1 MILSNLNRLI
11 NLFIII
17 IIWACITELL
27 KITITSLKLKSNT
40 SIICIYIIVLIG
52 VLFLNYF
59 MNGDIL
65 VDEMYYKKLEYQE
78 NNKNQN

>member
-1 MILSNLNRLI
+1 M
-11 NLFIII
+11 
-17 IIWACITELL
+17 
-27 KITITSLKLKSNT
+27 
-40 SIICIYIIVLIG
+40 YIIVLIG

>member
-40 SIICIYIIVLIG
+40 CHNLYVYYCFNWSIIS
-52 VLFLNYF
+52 
-59 MNGDIL
+59 
-65 VDEMYYKKLEYQE
+65 
-78 NNKNQN
+78 